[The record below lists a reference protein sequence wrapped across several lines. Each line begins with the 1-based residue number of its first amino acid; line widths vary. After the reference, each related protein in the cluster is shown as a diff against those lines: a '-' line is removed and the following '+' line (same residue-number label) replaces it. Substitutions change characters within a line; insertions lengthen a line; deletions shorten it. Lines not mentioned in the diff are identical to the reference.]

1 MNFDVTKQTHQFEFL
16 SGEEAFTNIT
26 FHRKVIDLI
35 FILWNMLKSWMLTST
50 PGFLDMW
57 KEKKNWKITKNDA
70 QEEEK

>member
-1 MNFDVTKQTHQFEFL
+1 
-16 SGEEAFTNIT
+16 
-26 FHRKVIDLI
+26 
-35 FILWNMLKSWMLTST
+35 MLTST